1 MKGTSFSRMFFL
13 EIWFAYSNS
22 KVVDVV
28 VPSISTGDHKV
39 ISLLAQG
46 GGEPGGQ
53 GGGQVDHDGCRE
65 VLEVSTSQESSTC
78 SPVSKADTSL

>member
-1 MKGTSFSRMFFL
+1 MLLYK
-13 EIWFAYSNS
+13 
-22 KVVDVV
+22 
-28 VPSISTGDHKV
+28 PSISTGDHEV

-65 VLEVSTSQESSTC
+65 ALEVSTYRESSTC
-78 SPVSKADTSL
+78 SPVSKAGPSLQWRIKVKFVLA